1 MTIIFQNFFSD
12 ATITIN
18 LKDVNDNYP
27 IFDQDQYSVSINEN
41 VFPESMVQTVRA
53 TDRDTGKYGEIVYS
67 IEGQGSDA
75 FTIDPKHGHIQVNL
89 YFFHQ
94 FCLHFFPFC
103 LHYFCLFTGESCQ

>member
-1 MTIIFQNFFSD
+1 
-12 ATITIN
+12 
-18 LKDVNDNYP
+18 
-27 IFDQDQYSVSINEN
+27 
-41 VFPESMVQTVRA
+41 MVQTVRA

-94 FCLHFFPFC
+94 FCLFFSF
-103 LHYFCLFTGESCQ
+103 LLTLFLVFDR

>member
-1 MTIIFQNFFSD
+1 MIFKKHFSD

-89 YFFHQ
+89 YFFHLY
-94 FCLHFFPFC
+94 CLNFF
-103 LHYFCLFTGESCQ
+103 LFVYIISIC

>member
-1 MTIIFQNFFSD
+1 
-12 ATITIN
+12 
-18 LKDVNDNYP
+18 
-27 IFDQDQYSVSINEN
+27 
-41 VFPESMVQTVRA
+41 MVQTVRA

-75 FTIDPKHGHIQVNL
+75 FTIDPKHGHIQVDL

-103 LHYFCLFTGESCQ
+103 LHYFCLFTGQSSQ

>member
-1 MTIIFQNFFSD
+1 MTLFSKLFSD

-89 YFFHQ
+89 YFFHLY
-94 FCLHFFPFC
+94 CLNFF
-103 LHYFCLFTGESCQ
+103 LFVYIISIC